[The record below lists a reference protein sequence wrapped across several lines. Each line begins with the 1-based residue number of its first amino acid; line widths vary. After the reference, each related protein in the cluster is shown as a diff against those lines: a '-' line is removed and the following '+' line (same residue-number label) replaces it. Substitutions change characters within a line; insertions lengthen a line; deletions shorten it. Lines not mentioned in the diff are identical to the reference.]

1 MISYCIRCLMP
12 STRPRIQFSDSGA
25 CNACIWADEKP
36 EVNWDAR
43 REELRSL
50 CSRYRKKSGYDVI
63 VPYSGGK
70 NGAYIAYKLKNEYG
84 MNPLCVTIRP
94 PMEDPIGE
102 QNIKNFISKGFSHL
116 FVSPDPIVE
125 KALDKHEF
133 INKGIPMHAFM
144 IAVQT
149 AILRVSVAMDIPFVM
164 YAEEGESEYGG
175 STELKNS
182 PTYDI
187 DHGKKYYL
195 SGTDPNSFRDLYPDL
210 NLYWHT
216 YPERHILEL
225 FKPEVCHWSYFENF
239 VNYEHYLLAKEKLGL
254 IERETR
260 NIGAIENFSATDT
273 NLIHLYFY
281 LMYLKF
287 GFGRTTS
294 EVGNE
299 IRRGAM
305 TRDQAKTLVNAFDGE
320 FPSAHLNSYLEYY
333 EMTNSEF
340 QEILDKWANKKLFT
354 KVNGLWKPNFQVS

>member
-1 MISYCIRCLMP
+1 MP
-12 STRPRIQFSDSGA
+12 GTRPRIQFDNLGI
-25 CNACIWADEKP
+25 CNACVWAKEKSV
-36 EVNWDAR
+36 VNWKAR
-43 REELRSL
+43 REELTAL
-50 CSRYRKKSGYDVI
+50 CNQYRKTSGYDVI

-70 NGAYIAYKLKNEYG
+70 NGAYIAFKLKNEYG

-102 QNIKNFISKGFSHL
+102 QNIKNFIAKGFSHL
-116 FVSPDPIVE
+116 FVSPDPV
-125 KALDKHEF
+125 AGRVLDKHEF
-133 INKGIPMHAFM
+133 VNKGIPMHAFM

-149 AILRVSVAMDIPFVM
+149 AILRVAVAMEIPFIM

-182 PTYDI
+182 PTYSI
-187 DHGKKYYL
+187 DHGNKYYL
-195 SGTDPNSFRDLYPDL
+195 SGTDPNSYHEIFPEL
-210 NLYWHT
+210 NLYWYT
-216 YPERHILEL
+216 YPGFREIEDLQ
-225 FKPEVCHWSYFENF
+225 PMVCHWSYFENF
-239 VNYEHYLLAKEKLGL
+239 VNYEHYLLAKDKLGL
-254 IERETR
+254 IERESR

-305 TRDQAKTLVNAFDGE
+305 TRDQAKTLVNSFDGE
-320 FPSAHLNSYLEYY
+320 IPSAHFDAYFEFYD
-333 EMTNSEF
+333 MTSSQF
-340 QEILDKWANKKLFT
+340 HDVLGKWANKDLFT
-354 KVNGLWKPNFQVS
+354 KDGQFWKPSFKVV